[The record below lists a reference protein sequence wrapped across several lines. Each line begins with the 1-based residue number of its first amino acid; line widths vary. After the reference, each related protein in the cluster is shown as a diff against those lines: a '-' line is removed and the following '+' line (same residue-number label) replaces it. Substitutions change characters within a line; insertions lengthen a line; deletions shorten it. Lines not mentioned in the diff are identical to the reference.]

1 MVPGG
6 AVAIDL
12 AMVEQIGLVFDLLG
26 VAVIVAAALLTAA
39 RSWRT
44 WQLQGAGRAY
54 RVARRSFGQGLLM
67 GLEVLIAADL
77 MRTVAVNLSLNS
89 VAALGLLVLIRT
101 VLSFSVEVEIEGDL
115 PWRLNRAGESPAAE
129 RRSQG

>member
-1 MVPGG
+1 M
-6 AVAIDL
+6 AIDL
-12 AMVEQIGLVFDLLG
+12 APVEQIGLLFDLLG
-26 VAVIVAAALLTAA
+26 VALIVAAALLTAL

-44 WQLQGAGRAY
+44 WRLQGGARAY
-54 RVARRSFGQGLLM
+54 LVARRSFGQGLLL

-101 VLSFSVEVEIEGDL
+101 VLSFSVEVEIEGNL
-115 PWRLNRAGESPAAE
+115 PWRLNRAGDAGDPLAAE